1 MKPEPHEDRSL
12 EAGRIWAEEPKPCRT
27 EASAIRRALST
38 TLGWRS
44 ALALAT
50 SQNDG
55 ALAASNR
62 NGAETILALGEQA
75 PPSRPI
81 EFGGLS
87 LHLVTESLNSHDP
100 AGEIPSNVT
109 DSMLRSIVEA
119 HFAVWYV
126 WHVPTGTVVAPGIRE
141 LLDIP
146 QHAVPTIVEEWLGR
160 VHPEDLPRMVA
171 ENDEALR
178 TISAL
183 RTEYRF
189 RRGDGSYI
197 SISDWGIVLS
207 GADGNAEWMAGGLR
221 DITIEK
227 NLVQARGESA
237 QLREVLLRNALVPT
251 FLIDGGGVLVDASQ
265 SALDFLEAERETL
278 VGRPGIEILPAHL
291 VKSRSSPGFLE
302 VTSKDAVEAVEIEL
316 EVAGTRKW
324 LMATVVPFFVGDE
337 KMTFVLGANVTD
349 RRRAA
354 EALAHSEASLREKK
368 EALERHNVAL
378 RVLMDQRRDDFDEQR
393 RVLTENMEQ
402 LVFPTLDR
410 LTAAFSDRAEVVLL
424 DAMRQTL
431 NDIAN
436 PMLETR
442 DSTLVPTQGL
452 SRREYEILQL
462 VRAGRTTREIAGALY
477 ISPATVTFHRGNIRR
492 KLGIRGSGVR
502 LTPRIAIDAILPS
515 EAEPDRS

>member
-1 MKPEPHEDRSL
+1 LTPQPHEDRSL
-12 EAGRIWAEEPKPCRT
+12 AHEQTRPAEAKPSRL
-27 EASAIRRALST
+27 EVSAIRQALST

-44 ALALAT
+44 ALALAI

-55 ALAASNR
+55 ALVASNR
-62 NGAETILALGEQA
+62 DGPETGIALGEPA
-75 PPSRPI
+75 PPSQLI
-81 EFGGLS
+81 EFGGLP
-87 LHLVTESLNSHDP
+87 LHLVTESLNVHDP
-100 AGEIPSNVT
+100 AGEIPANVT

-146 QHAVPTIVEEWLGR
+146 QDAVPTIVEEWLER

-171 ENDEALR
+171 ENDDALR

-189 RRGDGSYI
+189 RHGDGGYI
-197 SISDWGIVLS
+197 SISDWGVVIS

-237 QLREVLLRNALVPT
+237 QFREALLRNALVPT
-251 FLIDGGGVLVDASQ
+251 FLIDASGILVDASQ
-265 SALDFLEAERETL
+265 SALDFLEAERETI

-291 VKSRSSPGFLE
+291 VRSSPGFLE
-302 VTSKDAVEAVEIEL
+302 VTSNDAVEAVEIEL
-316 EVAGTRKW
+316 EIAGTRKW

-349 RRRAA
+349 RRTAA

-378 RVLMDQRRDDFDEQR
+378 RVLMDQRRDDSDEQR

-402 LVFPTLDR
+402 LVFPILDR
-410 LTAAFSDRAEVVLL
+410 LAAAFSDRAEVALL

-442 DSTLVPTQGL
+442 DSTPVPAKGL
-452 SRREYEILQL
+452 SRREYQILQL

-492 KLGIRGSGVR
+492 KLGIHGSGVR
-502 LTPRIAIDAILPS
+502 LTPRIAVDAVLPS
-515 EAEPDRS
+515 ELEPNRI